1 MGSENKVVII
11 LANHDF
17 QDVEY
22 SETAE
27 ALRSAGIDI
36 SIAAAVNEECKGTHG
51 LEVSVDLALDEVDP
65 NQFDAIV
72 LIGGVGVEAY
82 LHDDAV
88 HSLLKSFKS
97 ADKIVAA
104 ICWAPAVLANAG
116 VLLGKRAT
124 VWAGAIDD
132 LISNGAQYTAD
143 PVTVDG
149 KIVTANGPDSANQ
162 FGMTIAKLITG

>member
-27 ALRSAGIDI
+27 AIRSAGIDVA
-36 SIAAAVNEECKGTHG
+36 IAAAVNEECKGIQG
-51 LEVSVDLALDEVDP
+51 LEVSVDLALDEVDA

-72 LIGGVGVEAY
+72 VIGGVGVEAY
-82 LHDDAV
+82 LHDEAV
-88 HSLLKSFKS
+88 HSLLKAFKD
-97 ADKIVAA
+97 ANKIVAA
-104 ICWAPAVLANAG
+104 ICWAPSVLANAG
-116 VLLGKRAT
+116 VLLGKKAT
-124 VWAGAIDD
+124 VWSGAIDD
-132 LISNGAQYTAD
+132 LISNGAQYTAE

-149 KIVTANGPDSANQ
+149 KIVTANGPDSASR
-162 FGMTIAKLITG
+162 FGMTVAKMIAG